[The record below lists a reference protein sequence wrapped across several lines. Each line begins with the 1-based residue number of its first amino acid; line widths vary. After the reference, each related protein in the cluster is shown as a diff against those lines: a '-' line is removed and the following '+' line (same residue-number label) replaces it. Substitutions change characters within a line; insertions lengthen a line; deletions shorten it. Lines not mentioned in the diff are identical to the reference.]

1 MAKNAV
7 LRREQYRLWYEFL
20 KRAKHQKLKV
30 SKSYDEWG
38 DTSIGF
44 DRWWRDCGSKIIS
57 EVANGVHVATAAS
70 QDNDNYYLVAIP
82 KHISPRLARVQTEQL
97 MKELKKQHGTHKFK
111 WQLTEGKM
119 PHWQL
124 VRAYLHALDC
134 QHMLVKQ
141 ALENGGSAKDVKS
154 KHVLAALREYYI
166 KKSIRYKNVGDP
178 APMRIFHGGRTTD
191 PDLILN
197 DPTQRTSDLSDP
209 QDAINAVSDYLR
221 KANKILLAV
230 KDGRFPS

>member
-1 MAKNAV
+1 M
-7 LRREQYRLWYEFL
+7 
-20 KRAKHQKLKV
+20 
-30 SKSYDEWG
+30 
-38 DTSIGF
+38 
-44 DRWWRDCGSKIIS
+44 
-57 EVANGVHVATAAS
+57 ANGVHVATAAS
-70 QDNDNYYLVAIP
+70 LDNDNYYLVAIP

-97 MKELKKQHGTHKFK
+97 MKELKKQHGTTRLK
-111 WQLTEGKM
+111 WQLTDGKM

-124 VRAYLHALDC
+124 VRAYLHAFDC
-134 QHMLVKQ
+134 QDMLVKQ
-141 ALENGGSAKDVKS
+141 AVASGGSAKDVKS

-197 DPTQRTSDLSDP
+197 DPTQSTTDLSDP
-209 QDAINAVSDYLR
+209 QDAINAVSAYLR
-221 KANKILLAV
+221 NANKILLAV

>member
-20 KRAKHQKLKV
+20 KRAKQRGMRV
-30 SKSYDEWG
+30 SKTYDEWG

-44 DRWWRDCGSKIIS
+44 DRWWRDHGSKIIS
-57 EVANGVHVATAAS
+57 EVANGVHLATDESVA
-70 QDNDNYYLVAIP
+70 NDNYYLIAIP
-82 KHISPRLARVQTEQL
+82 KHISPRLARVQTDEL
-97 MKELKKQHGTHKFK
+97 MKSLKKQHGTPKLK

-119 PHWQL
+119 PHWEL

-134 QHMLVKQ
+134 QETLVKR
-141 ALENGGSAKDVKS
+141 AVASGGSAKDVKS
-154 KHVLAALREYYI
+154 KQVLAALREYYI
-166 KKSIRYKNVGDP
+166 KKSIRYKNVGDR

-197 DPTQRTSDLSDP
+197 DPTQSTSDVSDP
-209 QDAINAVSDYLR
+209 QDAIAAVSDYLR

-230 KDGRFPS
+230 RDGRFPS

>member
-70 QDNDNYYLVAIP
+70 LDNGNYYLVAIP

-97 MKELKKQHGTHKFK
+97 MKELKKQHGTTRLK

-134 QHMLVKQ
+134 QDMLVKQ
-141 ALENGGSAKDVKS
+141 AVASGGSAKDVKS

-197 DPTQRTSDLSDP
+197 DPSQSASDVSDP

>member
-30 SKSYDEWG
+30 SKSYDDWG

-57 EVANGVHVATAAS
+57 EVANGVHVATDAS
-70 QDNDNYYLVAIP
+70 LHNDNYYLVAIP

-97 MKELKKQHGTHKFK
+97 MKELKKQHGTHKFS

-119 PHWQL
+119 PHWQS

-134 QHMLVKQ
+134 QDMLVKQ
-141 ALENGGSAKDVKS
+141 AVESGGSAKDVKS

-166 KKSIRYKNVGDP
+166 KKSIRYKNTGDP
-178 APMRIFHGGRTTD
+178 APLRLFHGGRTTD
-191 PDLILN
+191 PDLILH
-197 DPTQRTSDLSDP
+197 DPTQSTSDLSDP

-230 KDGRFPS
+230 RDGKFPS

>member
-30 SKSYDEWG
+30 SRSYDEWG

-57 EVANGVHVATAAS
+57 EVANGVHLATTAS
-70 QDNDNYYLVAIP
+70 LDNDNYYLVAIP
-82 KHISPRLARVQTEQL
+82 KHISPRLARVQTDQL
-97 MKELKKQHGTHKFK
+97 MKELKKQHGTPRLK

-119 PHWQL
+119 PHWES

-134 QHMLVKQ
+134 QDMLVKQ
-141 ALENGGSAKDVKS
+141 AVASGGSAKDVKS
-154 KHVLAALREYYI
+154 KQVLAALREYYI

-197 DPTQRTSDLSDP
+197 EPTQSTSDLSDP
-209 QDAINAVSDYLR
+209 QDAINAVSAYLR
-221 KANKILLAV
+221 NANKILLAV

>member
-7 LRREQYRLWYEFL
+7 LRKEQYRLWYEFL
-20 KRAKHQKLKV
+20 KRAKQRNMRV
-30 SKSYDEWG
+30 SKTYDEWG
-38 DTSIGF
+38 DTSMGF
-44 DRWWRDCGSKIIS
+44 DRWWRDHGSKIVS
-57 EVANGVHVATAAS
+57 EVVNGVHVATDDAKA
-70 QDNDNYYLVAIP
+70 NDNYYLVAIP

-97 MKELKKQHGTHKFK
+97 MKELKKQHGTPKLR

-134 QHMLVKQ
+134 QDMLVKQ
-141 ALENGGSAKDVKS
+141 AMESGGSAKDVKS

-166 KKSIRYKNVGDP
+166 KKTARYKNVGDR
-178 APMRIFHGGRTTD
+178 APLRIFHGGRATD

-197 DPTQRTSDLSDP
+197 DPTQSTSDVSDP
-209 QDAINAVSDYLR
+209 QDAINAVSAYLR
-221 KANKILLAV
+221 NANKILLAV

>member
-1 MAKNAV
+1 M
-7 LRREQYRLWYEFL
+7 
-20 KRAKHQKLKV
+20 
-30 SKSYDEWG
+30 
-38 DTSIGF
+38 
-44 DRWWRDCGSKIIS
+44 
-57 EVANGVHVATAAS
+57 ANGVHVATAAS
-70 QDNDNYYLVAIP
+70 LDNDNYYLVAIP
-82 KHISPRLARVQTEQL
+82 KHISPRLARVQTDQL

-134 QHMLVKQ
+134 QDMLVKQ
-141 ALENGGSAKDVKS
+141 AVASGGSAKDVKS

-197 DPTQRTSDLSDP
+197 DPTQSASDVSDP
-209 QDAINAVSDYLR
+209 QDAINAVSAYLR
-221 KANKILLAV
+221 NANKILLAV

>member
-20 KRAKHQKLKV
+20 NRAKQRNLRV
-30 SKSYDEWG
+30 SKSYDDWG

-44 DRWWRDCGSKIIS
+44 VRWWRDCGSKIIS

-70 QDNDNYYLVAIP
+70 LDNDNYYLVAIP
-82 KHISPRLARVQTEQL
+82 KHISPRLARVQTEHL
-97 MKELKKQHGTHKFK
+97 MKELKKQQGTTRLK

-134 QHMLVKQ
+134 QDMLVKQ
-141 ALENGGSAKDVKS
+141 AVESGGSAKDVKS

-166 KKSIRYKNVGDP
+166 KKSIRYKNTGDP
-178 APMRIFHGGRTTD
+178 APLRLFHGGRTTD
-191 PDLILN
+191 PDLILH
-197 DPTQRTSDLSDP
+197 DPTQSTSDLSDP